1 MNKILQED
9 LDFILNDKNIN
20 WHLFEGKTVF
30 ISGAGGFLA
39 KYILKTLLYANKKLL
54 SNPVKVV
61 GLVRNL
67 AKAKNS
73 LEEFFDDKNLCL
85 IQGDVVN
92 RVDYS
97 DKIDFIIHAAS
108 LADPEYFFTKPADVI
123 KANTIGTSN
132 MLELAVFKKVEGFL
146 FFSTGEVNG
155 NIFDKKKSVKED
167 DYGVVDPL
175 DVRNCYAESK
185 RMGENMCASWAH
197 QFNVPVKIVRPSHT
211 YGPGLSLTDGRAF
224 ASFTAAVLNNRN
236 IILKSNGEAKRSFCY
251 IADAVRAY
259 FLVLLNGKN
268 GQVYNVSNDYEISI
282 KKMAEI
288 IINASNNKKLSL
300 EFDIDEKSVS
310 SKVSHGL
317 LDNSKIKKLG
327 WSPVIKEKEGFKR
340 TLESFI

>member
-1 MNKILQED
+1 MKIGSFIRSKFSSLITKYEDVVIVAVAVAIGMAAGVGNIIFRTLISFLQ
-9 LDFILNDKNIN
+9 
-20 WHLFEGKTVF
+20 
-30 ISGAGGFLA
+30 
-39 KYILKTLLYANKKLL
+39 
-54 SNPVKVV
+54 
-61 GLVRNL
+61 
-67 AKAKNS
+67 
-73 LEEFFDDKNLCL
+73 KNLYGIDSEVMLYNLQDTAKWKIIL
-85 IQGDVVN
+85 IPALGGLAVG
-92 RVDYS
+92 
-97 DKIDFIIHAAS
+97 IITTLFKSNVHS
-108 LADPEYFFTKPADVI
+108 VADVI